1 MPEPEQHRTS
11 ERLTGLETRVVG
23 IENGMK
29 DIVTAVSLLSNEIK
43 QEGIRRA
50 DSAAQANKPQWGVL
64 ITGFGVTFS
73 ALATLG
79 AAFYMPIR
87 ETNVEVK
94 AMIHELDRSQVPRVE
109 HEKIW
114 SFQERFSNLMLKRLE
129 RLEDDFYRR
138 SKP

>member
-1 MPEPEQHRTS
+1 MPDEQHRTS
-11 ERLTGLETRVVG
+11 ERLTGLEARVGG

-43 QEGIRRA
+43 QEGQRRA
-50 DSAAQANKPQWGVL
+50 EQTANANKPQWGVL
-64 ITGFGVTFS
+64 ITGFGVTFGVLS
-73 ALATLG
+73 TLG

-87 ETNVEVK
+87 ENTT
-94 AMIHELDRSQVPRVE
+94 ELRMAVRDLDKSQVPRVE

-114 SFQERFSNLMLKRLE
+114 NFQERIAGITLKRLE